1 MKELRALLVGCGGI
15 SKAWL
20 NGVKTVPGV
29 SIAGLVDLRRESA
42 EERAREFGLAAP
54 VFTDPVAAL
63 DTVKPDVLFNCT
75 IPEAHVPVTLAA
87 LDRGVHVLTE
97 KPLADSLEGGRKIV
111 AAAQAADRIVAV
123 IQNRRYDPSIRRV
136 RSFLASGAIGKI
148 GTVNADFYIGAHFGG
163 FRDVMPHVLLL
174 DMAIHTFDQ
183 CRCATGLDPVSVF
196 AKEWNPPGSWYAKD
210 ASAVAVFEMTGG
222 AVFTY
227 RGSWCA
233 EGLNTSWESS
243 WRFVGEKGTVIW
255 NGGGE
260 ARAQIVSKTGGFH
273 SEWKDLEI
281 PPAAEPGK
289 DGGHAGNIAEFIRC
303 VREGG
308 TPETS
313 AADNLKSLAM
323 TFGAIES
330 SESGRPAQISG

>member
-1 MKELRALLVGCGGI
+1 MTNLKALLVGCGGI
-15 SKAWL
+15 SRAWL
-20 NGVKTVPGV
+20 NGLKSVPGV
-29 SIAGLVDLRRESA
+29 EIAGLVDVRPEAATKLA
-42 EERAREFGLAAP
+42 AEFGLAAP
-54 VFTDPVAAL
+54 VFADHLAAL
-63 DTVKPDVLFNCT
+63 DAVKPDILFNCT

-87 LDRGVHVLTE
+87 LERGVHVLTE
-97 KPLADSLEGGRKIV
+97 KPLADSLEGGRSIV
-111 AAAQAADRIVAV
+111 AAAEKAGRIVAV

-136 RSFLASGAIGKI
+136 RAFLGSGAIGRI

-183 CRCATGLDPVSVF
+183 CRCATGLNPVSVY
-196 AKEWNPPGSWYAKD
+196 AKEWNPAGSWYARD

-243 WRFVGEKGTVIW
+243 WRFVGEKGTLVW
-255 NGGGE
+255 NGGGD
-260 ARAQIVSKTGGFH
+260 AKAQIVSKPGGFH
-273 SEWKDLEI
+273 SEWKDLDV
-281 PPAAEPGK
+281 PAAVESGK
-289 DGGHAGNIAEFIRC
+289 DGGHAGNIAEF
-303 VREGG
+303 VRSVRAG
-308 TPETS
+308 TVPETA

-323 TFGAIES
+323 ALGAIAS
-330 SESGRPAQISG
+330 SESGRTVPITD

>member
-1 MKELRALLVGCGGI
+1 MSDLKALLVGCGGI

-20 NGVKTVPGV
+20 TALKSVPGV
-29 SIAGLVDLRRESA
+29 GIAGLVDVRRESA
-42 EERAREFGLAAP
+42 QERAKEFGLTDRPTFADAAE
-54 VFTDPVAAL
+54 AL
-63 DTVKPDVLFNCT
+63 DAVKPDVLFNCT
-75 IPEAHVPVTLAA
+75 IPEAHVPITLAA
-87 LDRGVHVLTE
+87 LERGVHVLTE
-97 KPLADSLEGGRKIV
+97 KPLADSLDGGRKIV
-111 AAAQAADRIVAV
+111 AAATASNRIVAV
-123 IQNRRYDPSIRRV
+123 IQNRRYDPAIRRI
-136 RSFLASGAIGKI
+136 RSFLSAGAIGRL

-183 CRCATGLDPVSVF
+183 CRCATGLDPVSVY
-196 AKEWNPPGSWYAKD
+196 AKEWNPPGSWYARD
-210 ASAVAVFEMTGG
+210 ASAVAVFGMTGG

-243 WRFVGEKGTVIW
+243 WRFVGEKGTLIW
-255 NGGGE
+255 NGG
-260 ARAQIVSKTGGFH
+260 ADAKAQIVSKPGGFH
-273 SEWKDLEI
+273 SEWKDLDV
-281 PPAAEPGK
+281 PPAAESGK

-308 TPETS
+308 IPETA

-323 TFGAIES
+323 ALGAIES
-330 SESGRPAQISG
+330 SEAGTPIDLG